1 MNKFAVAT
9 LVAVLAGSSAAFAL
23 EPIPGSLTYGGSNVQ
38 LQKAP
43 AGSSFE
49 HAFITNTGDQA
60 IETYRVNADKSVTLV
75 TRDHSESN

>member
-1 MNKFAVAT
+1 MNKIAAAT
-9 LVAVLAGSSAAFAL
+9 LIAVLAGSSAAFAL
-23 EPIPGSLTYGGSNVQ
+23 EPIPGSLTYGGNNVQ

-60 IETYRVNADKSVTLV
+60 IETYRVNADKSVSLV
-75 TRDHSESN
+75 TRAHVENN

>member
-1 MNKFAVAT
+1 MNKFAAAT
-9 LVAVLAGSSAAFAL
+9 LIAVLAGSSAAFAL
-23 EPIPGSLTYGGSNVQ
+23 EPIPGSLTYGGANVQ

-49 HAFITNTGDQA
+49 HAFITSTGDRA
-60 IETYRVNADKSVTLV
+60 IETYRVNADKTVTLV